1 MADGRIALIHTPNP
15 QTGAFSGRFTLDI
28 LAIAIIVFL
37 VMETLNIC
45 VLYFYPAGRMGNGIG
60 VFKAYEAS
68 KSHPEAHALINYLV
82 NWVAGTKLIFVALLI
97 VILAT
102 GSATTK
108 LAAVVALILSIL
120 SFFWRLFPAI
130 RKMDRDGW
138 VEPQGYSRT
147 LGVMIACF
155 VGGFAAALAVYLILN
170 GGV

>member
-1 MADGRIALIHTPNP
+1 M
-15 QTGAFSGRFTLDI
+15 DI
-28 LAIAIIVFL
+28 LSIAITVFL

-45 VLYFYPAGRMGNGIG
+45 ILYFYPDSRMGNGVG
-60 VFKAYEAS
+60 VFRAYEES

-102 GSATTK
+102 GNATTK
-108 LAAVVALILSIL
+108 LLAVVALILSIL

-130 RKMDRDGW
+130 RKMDSDGW
-138 VEPQGYSRT
+138 IEPKGYSRT

-155 VGGFAAALAVYLILN
+155 VAGFAAALAVFLVLN
-170 GGV
+170 RAV

>member
-1 MADGRIALIHTPNP
+1 M
-15 QTGAFSGRFTLDI
+15 DI
-28 LAIAIIVFL
+28 LSIAITVFL

-45 VLYFYPAGRMGNGIG
+45 VLYFYPNSNLGNGVG
-60 VFKAYEAS
+60 VFRAYEES
-68 KSHPEAHALINYLV
+68 KSNPEAHALIDYLV

-108 LAAVVALILSIL
+108 LFAVVALILSIL

-130 RKMDRDGW
+130 RKMDRGGW
-138 VEPQGYSRT
+138 IAPKGYSRT

-155 VGGFAAALAVYLILN
+155 VGGFSAALAMFLVMN
-170 GGV
+170 PGA